1 MIRLG
6 HSNAWDYPLGI
17 FHSAVEEME
26 KANGDD

>member
-6 HSNAWDYPLGI
+6 HANCWDYPLGV